1 MSVAKL
7 SQKNQSENGLVAGF
21 KLKHPQVLF
30 MGLIK
35 VQLTSALQSV

>member
-7 SQKNQSENGLVAGF
+7 SLKRKQETGLVAGF
-21 KLKHPQVLF
+21 ELQHPQVLF